1 MRSRPFLK
9 VLSVFALLV
18 GFALPAA
25 ADDLDTPSRVVA
37 ATVYTRAA
45 EVVREANVSI
55 PAGAHA
61 VVLGGLPANL
71 LADTIRVEGETDGTL
86 IVGAVDTKRQLVP
99 EASSKTLERQR
110 IERLIE
116 VLEDRSTAARD
127 AIAAAQARKSL
138 ATNLATLPSRAPGD
152 AASGPR
158 RSPQDW
164 QALGGLI
171 VAEFNV
177 ADAAIREANT
187 SLRTLGKKIEDLRRQ
202 LAGIAPQRV
211 SRTQVKINVDAATD
225 LTGTLT
231 IRYQVADAGWS
242 PIYEARLDA
251 GNAQNGPKLSLM
263 RRASVYQ
270 STGETWED
278 IPLVLST
285 TRPGRG
291 TAMPRVDTLRAEF
304 RPKLSKTRR
313 SGGLMSLES
322 AQDAVVQ
329 PEPAAAPPAKPRSA
343 GLRKA
348 VTRRQA
354 AVVDGA
360 FQTNY
365 MLSGRHTVASDDG
378 AKAVDIDT
386 LTFQP
391 KLRVRIAPRKRAAA
405 FLHADITLGE
415 TQRLLPGAVSLFRD
429 GVFVGRG
436 RLPVLVSG
444 ETHELGFG
452 EDDRVRVTRATLSEQ
467 TGESGILS
475 TTKTDTRRYRT
486 TITNA
491 HVRPVSIRVFDQLP
505 VAADDAIEVTLASDT
520 TSPTERDH
528 EDKPGILVWDFNLP
542 PGAER
547 VINFGYDM
555 AWPDGRA
562 LRLREVR
569 TKRVRKR

>member
-9 VLSVFALLV
+9 VLSFSALVV
-18 GFALPAA
+18 GLALPVA
-25 ADDLDTPSRVVA
+25 ADELDTPSRVVA

-45 EVVREANVSI
+45 EVVREAKVSI
-55 PAGAHA
+55 PAGSHA

-86 IVGAVDTKRQLVP
+86 IVGAVDTKRLFVP

-127 AIAAAQARKSL
+127 TIAAAQARKSL
-138 ATNLATLPSRAPGD
+138 ATNLATLPSQAPGD

-177 ADAAIREANT
+177 ADAAIREANV
-187 SLRTLGKKIEDLRRQ
+187 SLRTMRKKIEDLRRQ
-202 LAGIAPQRV
+202 LASIAPQRI
-211 SRTQVKINVDAATD
+211 SRTQVKINVEAATD

-242 PIYEARLDA
+242 PVYEARLDA
-251 GNAQNGPKLSLM
+251 GNAQNGPKLSLV

-270 STGETWED
+270 STGETWEN

-285 TRPGRG
+285 TRPGRS

-313 SGGLMSLES
+313 SGGIMSLET

-329 PEPAAAPPAKPRSA
+329 PEPAAAPSAKPRSA

-365 MLSGRHTVASDDG
+365 VLGGRHTVASDDG

-391 KLRVRIAPRKRAAA
+391 KLRVRIAPRKRTAA

-429 GVFVGRG
+429 GIFVGRVQ
-436 RLPVLVSG
+436 LPVLVSG

-452 EDDRVRVTRATLSEQ
+452 EDDRVR
-467 TGESGILS
+467 
-475 TTKTDTRRYRT
+475 
-486 TITNA
+486 
-491 HVRPVSIRVFDQLP
+491 
-505 VAADDAIEVTLASDT
+505 
-520 TSPTERDH
+520 
-528 EDKPGILVWDFNLP
+528 
-542 PGAER
+542 
-547 VINFGYDM
+547 
-555 AWPDGRA
+555 
-562 LRLREVR
+562 
-569 TKRVRKR
+569 